1 MKSKIMFILA
11 VMISLSF
18 GVSAQNAP
26 GNGKGGM
33 QNNMTPA
40 QRAQS
45 SVDKMSGQM
54 ALTQVQK
61 DSLTKVFTSF
71 FTTMKANRESGNM
84 DPEDMKALAYKRDQQ
99 VKTILNDDKK
109 FAQYQQYIAEQRAKM
124 KQGGGQ
130 NNGGNGN

>member
-1 MKSKIMFILA
+1 
-11 VMISLSF
+11 
-18 GVSAQNAP
+18 
-26 GNGKGGM
+26 M
-33 QNNMTPA
+33 QSMTPA
-40 QRAQS
+40 QRAQA

-54 ALTQVQK
+54 TLTQVQK

-71 FTTMKANRESGNM
+71 FTTMKANRDAGNM
-84 DPEDMKALAYKRDQQ
+84 DMEEMKSLSYQRDQK
-99 VKTILNDDKK
+99 VKAILNDDKL